1 MLLLLLLLLLLL
13 WGWRG
18 LLGHQSRRLWERR
31 CHQAVGCW
39 VSCWGRGELW
49 RTDRVDGVPEMPL
62 PLALLT
68 NTAPL
73 PRGWRMELTGM
84 RGVRGGLPQT
94 MPIKVCPCRY
104 GLR

>member
-1 MLLLLLLLLLLL
+1 MWNLKYNTN
-13 WGWRG
+13 G
-18 LLGHQSRRLWERR
+18 LIYKIETDSQM
-31 CHQAVGCW
+31 
-39 VSCWGRGELW
+39 W